1 MYQKPVRGLG
11 GCVVFLSK
19 RQCILRI
26 ITNVRRYD
34 TVTPSDTTC
43 TTITLT
49 AVVEQHDCTTTK
61 IFSKKK
67 IIKKRVSVPNGNP
80 FSFPIQCITLD
91 QGILNRALWALVT
104 SRPLYRDYVVN
115 LGRSQKKKEKYN
127 LSGHVVITNLLSS
140 PVNMSYVGTE
150 RSFQL
155 QTRNLQQPIT
165 CLSNN
170 SFLYIYIKMHFVQTF
185 KTVKNVIFL
194 MSCIRFLVSLTW
206 GQPFRSKKKANIFQ
220 K

>member
-1 MYQKPVRGLG
+1 METRFHSLYSALLLTRAFWTEPYGPWSRVDHYIGIM
-11 GCVVFLSK
+11 LSIWDVAK
-19 RQCILRI
+19 
-26 ITNVRRYD
+26 
-34 TVTPSDTTC
+34 
-43 TTITLT
+43 
-49 AVVEQHDCTTTK
+49 
-61 IFSKKK
+61 
-67 IIKKRVSVPNGNP
+67 
-80 FSFPIQCITLD
+80 
-91 QGILNRALWALVT
+91 
-104 SRPLYRDYVVN
+104 
-115 LGRSQKKKEKYN
+115 KKKEKYN

>member
-1 MYQKPVRGLG
+1 MLF
-11 GCVVFLSK
+11 FLSK

-80 FSFPIQCITLD
+80 FSFPI
-91 QGILNRALWALVT
+91 
-104 SRPLYRDYVVN
+104 
-115 LGRSQKKKEKYN
+115 
-127 LSGHVVITNLLSS
+127 
-140 PVNMSYVGTE
+140 
-150 RSFQL
+150 
-155 QTRNLQQPIT
+155 
-165 CLSNN
+165 
-170 SFLYIYIKMHFVQTF
+170 
-185 KTVKNVIFL
+185 
-194 MSCIRFLVSLTW
+194 
-206 GQPFRSKKKANIFQ
+206 
-220 K
+220 